1 MDESVKKLMDFC
13 LGIKNKKASKELYER
28 YLKDIEGITPQ
39 VLFKV
44 MNEQMT
50 MGISPIEALEYVD
63 KLVNVFY
70 KPLSNYYW
78 KRPMAGTFLFYLM
91 AENKGLQ
98 EVMEAMR
105 ILLKEGDYEKN
116 RLALIEKAEL
126 LNDYNA
132 HMQKLENILFPYL
145 EKKKQRFNGLK
156 IMWAL
161 HDQSRNHLK
170 ALLRLM
176 NNLETDE
183 QSVNVALGEV
193 FFDYSGLAQKQE
205 LIMFPAAS
213 ELFTEEEFLAMHEQ
227 SFDYKFAY
235 IEAPI
240 LEPRAGESSLKEA
253 VGDQIIHTATGH
265 LNFEQVELLIN
276 ALPVD
281 VTLVDENDKVAFF
294 SRPKDRIFPRS
305 AAIIGRDVRNCHPPE
320 SVHVVIDIISAFKE
334 GRKDNASFWLQMK
347 GLFIMI
353 QYFALRDDNGKYKG
367 TLEVSQEISEI
378 RSLDGEQRLLDWGK

>member
-1 MDESVKKLMDFC
+1 MDESVKKLLDFC
-13 LGIKNKKASKELYER
+13 LGIKKQAASKELYER

-44 MNEQMT
+44 MNEQMN
-50 MGISPIEALEYVD
+50 MGISPTEALAYVD

-70 KPLSNYYW
+70 KPLNNYPW
-78 KRPMAGTFLFYLM
+78 KRPTSGTFLYYLM
-91 AENKGLQ
+91 EENQGLQ
-98 EVMEAMR
+98 DVMEAMR
-105 ILLKEGDYEKN
+105 VLLKERDYEKN
-116 RLALIEKAEL
+116 RVALIEKAEL
-126 LNDYNA
+126 LDDYNA

-145 EKKKQRFNGLK
+145 EKKKQCFNGLK

-170 ALLRLM
+170 ALLALM
-176 NNLETDE
+176 NNHETDE
-183 QSVNVALGEV
+183 MSVNVALGEV

-213 ELFTEEEFLAMHEQ
+213 ELFTEEEFIAMHEQ

-235 IEAPI
+235 IKAPT
-240 LEPRAGESSLKEA
+240 LEHMSGESSLKDA
-253 VGDQIIHTATGH
+253 ISDQIIHTATGH

-320 SVHVVIDIISAFKE
+320 SVHVVVDIIKAFKD
-334 GRKDNASFWLQMK
+334 GSKDNATFWLQMR
-347 GLFIMI
+347 GMFIMI
-353 QYFALRDDNGKYKG
+353 QYFALRDEQGTYKG